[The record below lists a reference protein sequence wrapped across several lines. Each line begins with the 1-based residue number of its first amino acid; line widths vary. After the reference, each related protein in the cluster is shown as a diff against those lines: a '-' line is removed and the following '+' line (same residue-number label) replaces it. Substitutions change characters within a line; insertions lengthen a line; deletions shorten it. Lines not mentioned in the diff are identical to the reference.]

1 MTCYVN
7 LYDWDVKQEL
17 LRQFY
22 YFNNGIWILN
32 KIDNYDV
39 TSNNT
44 TRCEFIKVQDITN
57 YTE

>member
-32 KIDNYDV
+32 KIDNY
-39 TSNNT
+39 SALG
-44 TRCEFIKVQDITN
+44 ELK
-57 YTE
+57 